1 MWWAFRVTAPLWWPT
16 SRASSKER
24 TRERGSASDS
34 SSTSSE
40 PGCWRSWC
48 RSTAPTRRTPTN
60 GFAQE
65 VRQYSSD
72 LAEKNHVVV
81 LTKRDLLPAGDPLPE
96 LHAPDAA
103 GVLAVSS
110 VAGSGVEELKEY
122 LWKLVEEAKAADAG
136 SSEDLQEAEDGSSG

>member
-1 MWWAFRVTAPLWWPT
+1 VADIPGIIEGAHQGKGLGIRFLQHV
-16 SRASSKER
+16 ER
-24 TRERGSASDS
+24 TRLLAFLVPLDSANPQE
-34 SSTSSE
+34 TYQ
-40 PGCWRSWC
+40 RL
-48 RSTAPTRRTPTN
+48 R
-60 GFAQE
+60 QE

-81 LTKRDLLPAGDPLPE
+81 LTKRDLLPADDPLPE

-103 GVLAVSS
+103 GVRAISS